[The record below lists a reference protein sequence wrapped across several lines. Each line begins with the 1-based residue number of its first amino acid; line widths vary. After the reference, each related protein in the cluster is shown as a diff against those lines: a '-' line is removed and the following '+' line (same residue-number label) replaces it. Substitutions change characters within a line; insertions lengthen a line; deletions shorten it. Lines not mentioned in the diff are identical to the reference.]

1 MENKIKKYIS
11 LCFGI
16 LISMLVLLSCDPPEP
31 VEFKATPYQLQIP
44 KYFPTNLNI
53 PDDNPM
59 TVEGVKLGRY
69 LFYDGRLR
77 GYLGTEPDSLMSC
90 ATCHIQEHGFECG
103 LNHPRYTDGRP
114 FGVIGKKTHHSM
126 LPLCNLV
133 FNNNGYLWNG
143 FIYKENPNVSR
154 RNLENIVS
162 MAIVA
167 EDEMNTTIERA
178 VNAIKKI
185 DIYPPMFK
193 AAFGTEEVTIDRI
206 EKAIAQFIR
215 TLISGNSKFDRY
227 IRGEEQLTP
236 DELAGFV
243 LFTTEEGADCFHCHG
258 SDGNLLMTTNSFYN
272 NALDSVFTDTQDRSS
287 VTGNS
292 FDVGTYRAPTLR
304 NIGVTAPYMY
314 DGRFKTLDEVI
325 NFYSE
330 GLNATPY
337 VHPLMHKIA
346 DGGALL
352 TPKEK
357 RQLKAFLLTLTDDDF
372 LTNPNFSKPRDL
384 P

>member
-1 MENKIKKYIS
+1 
-11 LCFGI
+11 
-16 LISMLVLLSCDPPEP
+16 
-31 VEFKATPYQLQIP
+31 
-44 KYFPTNLNI
+44 
-53 PDDNPM
+53 
-59 TVEGVKLGRY
+59 
-69 LFYDGRLR
+69 
-77 GYLGTEPDSLMSC
+77 
-90 ATCHIQEHGFECG
+90 
-103 LNHPRYTDGRP
+103 
-114 FGVIGKKTHHSM
+114 M